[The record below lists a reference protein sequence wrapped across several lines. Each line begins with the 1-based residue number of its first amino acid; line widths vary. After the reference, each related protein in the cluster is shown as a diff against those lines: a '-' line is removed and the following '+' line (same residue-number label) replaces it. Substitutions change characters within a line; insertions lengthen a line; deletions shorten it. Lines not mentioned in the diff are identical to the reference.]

1 MNLKRKDEGDV
12 TVLALNGRLM
22 GGPDANSFQNAVK
35 GLIEE
40 KRTKVL
46 VNLAGVS
53 WINSTGLGI
62 LISAFTSVKNAG
74 GQLKLVG
81 VTERIQSILMITK
94 LSTVFETFED
104 EATAIGSYGS

>member
-1 MNLKRKDEGDV
+1 MNLKRRDEGDV
-12 TVLALNGRLM
+12 TVLALSGRLM
-22 GGPDANSFQNAVK
+22 GGPDSNVFQDTVK
-35 GLIEE
+35 KLIDE
-40 KRTKVL
+40 KRTKIL

-62 LISAFTSVKNAG
+62 LISAFTSVKNSG

-94 LSTVFETFED
+94 LSTVFETFHD
-104 EATAIGSYGS
+104 EATALGSYGS